1 MQAQRA
7 DATARATTRHS
18 FLTHLECTACGATY
32 GADEL
37 HTVCPAC
44 GKVLYARYDLA
55 GAAAAM
61 TREALAAR
69 PFTLWRYH
77 EVLPVRDI
85 IRQLVSQADETL
97 KRAPALVET
106 TRAAKDKA

>member
-1 MQAQRA
+1 MVAPIFGSKPLEETPVIRSVA
-7 DATARATTRHS
+7 HK
-18 FLTHLECTACGATY
+18 HLVIY
-32 GADEL
+32 SADEL
-37 HTVCPAC
+37 LTVCPAC

-77 EVLPVRDI
+77 EVLPVRVPSI
-85 IRQLVSQADETL
+85 AV
-97 KRAPALVET
+97 
-106 TRAAKDKA
+106 